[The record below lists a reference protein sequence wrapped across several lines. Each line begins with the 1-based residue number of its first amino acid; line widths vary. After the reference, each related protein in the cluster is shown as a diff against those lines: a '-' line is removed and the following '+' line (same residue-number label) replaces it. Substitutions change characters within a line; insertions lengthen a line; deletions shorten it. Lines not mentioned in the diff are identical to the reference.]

1 MYIYIYLARFP
12 GPKDTMI
19 RGVVIIM
26 ILFDGTRNE
35 PMQAHGNSSYGM
47 SVFGV
52 SSYDVLCVCFTTRNV
67 CYLICLNQNLAML
80 LHCWMHIKIKHN
92 KLVTQMKKDEQPCVY
107 NFPVV
112 SKQVFGQHVS
122 RVEDVHIGEGGD
134 QDSLEGRGGRHED
147 FWRTNGGVYEH
158 IMLLINW
165 VLCSWSVLF
174 VFFSLLKYSSNRAQ
188 TVLQRGKHSS

>member
-1 MYIYIYLARFP
+1 MHVWMYVYIYIYLARFP

-52 SSYDVLCVCFTTRNV
+52 SSYDVLCVCFTIRNA

-80 LHCWMHIKIKHN
+80 LHC
-92 KLVTQMKKDEQPCVY
+92 
-107 NFPVV
+107 
-112 SKQVFGQHVS
+112 
-122 RVEDVHIGEGGD
+122 
-134 QDSLEGRGGRHED
+134 
-147 FWRTNGGVYEH
+147 
-158 IMLLINW
+158 
-165 VLCSWSVLF
+165 
-174 VFFSLLKYSSNRAQ
+174 
-188 TVLQRGKHSS
+188 